1 MSRLQKGLTLLL
13 AVITVAPLALAAE
26 TPPRVEVPIYQTV
39 LSDGAVRYWIPVAVG
54 GNGPVRAM
62 LDTGSFGLR
71 ILAQATPPNSYTT
84 TGVQRTYAFQSG
96 ASLHGIIAEAV
107 VDIGGAAAQAPIPIQ
122 VVQSVN
128 CVPNKP
134 ACPVSKV
141 SARDYLIGGDG
152 LAGEGFPA
160 IIGLSLRS
168 AGVVPAANNPL
179 GLIGVRTW
187 IITLPLPG
195 DAEPGQMVLNP
206 GRAET
211 ARFKLFQM
219 PRQPAGGAGGGAG
232 GRGGAGGGGR
242 SAGGDKGAAGWQ
254 DLVIKGCLG
263 AEGARDFCGATR
275 VDSGGGPKTIAPFL
289 SFSVFYDQ
297 VRGKIGF
304 RPRSAARNGGEP
316 QP

>member
-1 MSRLQKGLTLLL
+1 MSRLQKGLTLIL
-13 AVITVAPLALAAE
+13 AVIAVPSLAWAAE
-26 TPPRVEVPIYQTV
+26 TPPRVAVPIHQTV
-39 LSDGAVRYWIPVAVG
+39 LSDGAVRYWIPVTVG
-54 GNGPVRAM
+54 GNGPVKAM

-71 ILAQATPPNSYTT
+71 ILAQATPPDSYTT

-96 ASLHGIIAEAV
+96 ASLHGIIAEAL

-122 VVQSVN
+122 VVQSVD
-128 CVPNKP
+128 CVPAKP

-195 DAEPGQMVLNP
+195 DAAPGQIILNP

-219 PRQPAGGAGGGAG
+219 PRQPAREA
-232 GRGGAGGGGR
+232 GAGGGGR
-242 SAGGDKGAAGWQ
+242 GEARAGTNADRAAAGWQ

-263 AEGARDFCGATR
+263 AEGAREFCGATR

-289 SFSVFYDQ
+289 AFSVFYDQ

-304 RPRSAARNGGEP
+304 RPRSAARTGGEP
-316 QP
+316 RP

>member
-1 MSRLQKGLTLLL
+1 MSRFQKGLTLLL
-13 AVITVAPLALAAE
+13 AVVAFPSLAFAAE
-26 TPPRVEVPIYQTV
+26 TAARAEVPVHQVV
-39 LSDGAVRYWIPVAVG
+39 LSDGTVRYWIPVMVG

-71 ILAQATPPNSYTT
+71 ILAQATPPDSYTT
-84 TGVQRTYAFQSG
+84 TGIQRTYAFQSG
-96 ASLHGIIAEAV
+96 ASLHGFIAEAV
-107 VDIGGAAAQAPIPIQ
+107 VDVGGAAAHAPIPIQ
-122 VVQSVN
+122 VVQSVD
-128 CVPNKP
+128 CVPAKP
-134 ACPVSKV
+134 ACPVSRV

-195 DAEPGQMVLNP
+195 ASAPGQIILNP

-211 ARFKLFQM
+211 TSFKLFQM
-219 PRQPAGGAGGGAG
+219 PRQPAREAGTGGGA
-232 GRGGAGGGGR
+232 RGNT
-242 SAGGDKGAAGWQ
+242 GAAGWQ
-254 DLVIKGCLG
+254 DQVIKGCLG
-263 AEGARDFCGATR
+263 AEGARDFCGSTR

-289 SFSVFYDQ
+289 SFAVFYDQ

-304 RPRSAARNGGEP
+304 KPRTGAGNGSGLRL
-316 QP
+316 